1 MSTALAVGG
10 GLLPAAPA
18 HADSAPEPQTV
29 SADALPTVQVNG
41 VVWDQEV
48 VGNTVYVAGSFTSAR
63 PAGASKGVSETPRAN
78 LLAYDIRTGEML
90 DWAPRTNGAV
100 NTITASADGSV
111 IYLGGEF
118 TALNDETT
126 WRVGSV
132 AADTGARIPV
142 GASANATVRA
152 LELGPDGTTLYIGG
166 TFTQINSSARQ
177 RVAAIDLTTQTLTSF
192 TAPVDNY
199 FVRTIAAAV
208 DGSAVAIGGAF
219 TSVGSQSNPGYG
231 MAILEPDGQ
240 LRRNNL
246 TSVVRNATSYASI
259 MSLEADSQGLYGT
272 GYSQSRT
279 YGSIEGL
286 FRANWVSGDLDYL
299 ADCHGDS
306 FDVHPTAEVVYVA
319 SHTHDCSN
327 IGGMPD
333 SKQYYNAVAFTNAAT
348 GTVKTNTV
356 SGYTNHA
363 GQPATT
369 NLNFYPVFT
378 NGTYTG
384 TNQATWTVEGNDEYV
399 VYGGEFLTVNGTA
412 QQGLVRFAR
421 RDVAPN
427 AEGPMD
433 KGGAYAVSAQSPS
446 PGVVTLSF
454 KANWDRDDR
463 TLTYK
468 VYRDDDTS
476 TPVSTQTVSAGFWAL
491 PQLSAT
497 DTVEPGTTHRY
508 RVVVEDPWGASTR
521 SDWVTVTAAARDD
534 GAELGAYGLRV
545 IQDGAT
551 NYWPLDEKSGQ
562 SGADLIGGATMTV
575 SGKAYTRGQAAAIG
589 SGKAI
594 AFSPSR
600 RSVSFATTT
609 SASTAPGVFSVEA
622 WFQTT
627 TTSGGV
633 IANFGS
639 STTGSSTSKDRMV
652 YMRNDGTLGFML
664 YPGAVTTIA
673 SPRSYNDGSWHHVVA
688 TMSPTEGSALY
699 VDGELVGSD
708 ATMTRGQAFDGFWR
722 VGGDSVAGVAVAPSS
737 GYFTGSIDEV
747 AVYGTALGLDAVRAH
762 YALGTGQEP
771 EDPAQPDAGD
781 QDQSILLA
789 DDFSRTTSRGWGS
802 ADTGGSWTAAW
813 GNSLFSTAD
822 SQGRIAMK
830 GAKSSS
836 SISSQVL
843 ASTSTEAVIDMSFD
857 AVPTGNGA
865 YVSYQA
871 RKTAAGTYQAGI
883 RLASNGALTLTV
895 SKVVDGKETTLGT
908 ARLDGTYRAGDPLH
922 LRIVVDGEE
931 TTTLRAR
938 AWTGDAE
945 PEAWQIDTV
954 DSEGTLSSPG
964 SVGFTTYMSASAG
977 KDETVNVSV
986 DKVTVKRLG

>member
-1 MSTALAVGG
+1 M
-10 GLLPAAPA
+10 
-18 HADSAPEPQTV
+18 
-29 SADALPTVQVNG
+29 SADALPTVQING

-48 VGNTVYVAGSFTSAR
+48 VGNTVYVAGSFTQAR
-63 PAGASKGVSETPRAN
+63 PAGSPKGSNETPRAN
-78 LLAYDIRTGEML
+78 LLAYDITTGEML
-90 DWAPRTNGAV
+90 DWAPTSNGAV
-100 NTITASADGSV
+100 NTITASADGS
-111 IYLGGEF
+111 ILYLGGEF
-118 TALNDETT
+118 TQLNGETT

-132 AADTGARIPV
+132 SADTGTRIPV

-152 LELGPDGTTLYIGG
+152 LELGADGTTLYIGG

-177 RVAAIDLTTQTLTSF
+177 RVAAIDLTTQRLTSF

-240 LRRNNL
+240 LRPNNL

-259 MSLEADSQGLYGT
+259 MSLEADAQGLYGA
-272 GYSQSRT
+272 GYSMSRIDGT
-279 YGSIEGL
+279 IEGI
-286 FRANWVSGDLDYL
+286 FRANWQTGDLDYL

-306 FDVHPTAEVVYVA
+306 FDVHPTADVVYVS

-327 IGGMPD
+327 IGGLPD
-333 SKQYYNAVAFTNAAT
+333 SKQYYNAVAYTNAAT
-348 GTVKTNTV
+348 GTVGTNTA

-384 TNQATWTVEGNDEYV
+384 SDQATWTVEGNSEYV
-399 VYGGEFLTVNGTA
+399 VYGGEFLSVNGTA

-421 RDVAPN
+421 RDIAPN
-427 AEGPMD
+427 AQGPMD
-433 KGGAYAVSAQSPS
+433 KGGAYEVTAQSPS
-446 PGVVTLSF
+446 PGLVSLSF

-468 VYRDDDTS
+468 VYRDDDAT
-476 TPVSTQTVSAGFWAL
+476 TPISTQTVSAGFWAL

-521 SDWVTVTAAARDD
+521 SDWVTVTAADRDGSD
-534 GAELGAYGLRV
+534 ELGPYGLRI

-551 NYWPLDEKSGQ
+551 SYWPLDEKSGVA
-562 SGADLIGGATMTV
+562 GADLVGGANLTLN
-575 SGKAYTRGQAAAIG
+575 GEAYSRGQEGAVG
-589 SGKAI
+589 SGKAV

-600 RSVSFATTT
+600 RSVSFGTTT
-609 SASTAPGVFSVEA
+609 SARTAPGVFSIEA
-622 WFQTT
+622 WFNTT
-627 TTSGGV
+627 SSSGGV

-639 STTGSSTSKDRMV
+639 STTGSSMSKDRMV

-664 YPGAVTTIA
+664 YPGEVTTIA
-673 SPRSYNDGSWHHVVA
+673 SPRSYNDGNWHHVVA

-699 VDGELVGSD
+699 VDGELVGAD
-708 ATMTRGQAFDGFWR
+708 ATMTRGQSFDGFWR

-737 GYFTGSIDEV
+737 GFFTGSIDEV
-747 AVYGTALGLDAVRAH
+747 AVYGTALGADAVRAH
-762 YALGTGQEP
+762 YALGTGQ
-771 EDPAQPDAGD
+771 DPADPQAPEADE
-781 QDQSILLA
+781 QDQSTLLA

-802 ADTGGSWTAAW
+802 ADTGGSWTVGW
-813 GNSLFSTAD
+813 GNTRFSTAD
-822 SQGRIAMK
+822 SQGRIAMT
-830 GAKSSS
+830 GAKSSA

-865 YVSYQA
+865 YMSYQA
-871 RKTAAGTYQAGI
+871 RKTSAGTYQAGI
-883 RLASNGALTLTV
+883 RLTSNGTVTLTV
-895 SKVVDGKETTLGT
+895 SKVVDGKETVLGT
-908 ARLDGTYRAGDPLH
+908 ARLEGTYEAGDPLH

-931 TTTLRAR
+931 ATTLRAR

-954 DSEGTLSSPG
+954 DSEGTLNGPG

-977 KDETVNVSV
+977 QDETVNVAIDS
-986 DKVTVKRLG
+986 VTVKRLG